1 MKGYAITINIP
12 RPMKVVHCA
21 TSALRQLVGKMSRC
35 YALSYNRVTLFA
47 FVCLPSTQ
55 LYGVFQPIESVTVRE
70 YN

>member
-1 MKGYAITINIP
+1 MKGYAITINRP

-21 TSALRQLVGKMSRC
+21 ASALRLLVGKMSRY
-35 YALSYNRVTLFA
+35 YAFSYDGVTLFA
-47 FVCLPSTQ
+47 FVCLPSAQ